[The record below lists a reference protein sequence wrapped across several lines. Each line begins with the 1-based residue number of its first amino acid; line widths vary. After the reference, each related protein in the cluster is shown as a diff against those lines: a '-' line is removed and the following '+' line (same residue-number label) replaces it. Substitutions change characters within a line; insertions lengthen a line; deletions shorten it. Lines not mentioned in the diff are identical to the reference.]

1 MSVRA
6 LVEGRTLGS
15 ADWLAAAGERLADAE
30 CLRDSA
36 RFAGALY
43 LLGYVAE
50 MQLKAALWRLLKLPE
65 TADWRE
71 LAGRARAVAGHSLGV
86 VEADGGHSLKYWM
99 LVLIVLLRRDPKA
112 GTRELAKAM
121 AGRVQRIHD
130 DWTVEL
136 RYSALDVDEFS
147 VQRVHGD
154 VVKLAAALSQ
164 LRS

>member
-1 MSVRA
+1 MGVRA
-6 LVEGRTLGS
+6 LVEGRTLGT

-30 CLRDSA
+30 CLDAGA
-36 RFAGALY
+36 RHAGALY

-50 MQLKAALWRLLKLPE
+50 MHLKAALWRLLKLPDA
-65 TADWRE
+65 ADWRE
-71 LAGRARAVAGHSLGV
+71 LAGRAKAMAGRSLGR

-99 LVLIVLLRRDPKA
+99 LVLLVLLRRDPDA
-112 GTRELAKAM
+112 DTRELAKAM

-136 RYSALDVDEFS
+136 RYSALGVDQFTT
-147 VQRVHGD
+147 QRVRSD
-154 VVKLAAALSQ
+154 VVQLSAGLSQ